1 MQKRCGALNFDM
13 IVLQYAID
21 ALSVGGLYALA
32 ALGIGLIFGIMR
44 LVNFAHGD
52 LLMVGSYAMFM
63 LAVTVWPVTILGGV
77 VIAILVAVITER
89 IAFRPLRAAN
99 PTTLLAASFA
109 VSFFL
114 QNFVLMI
121 MGGRALGVDIV
132 PALNEHIAWGT
143 TSISVLNLF
152 TIAMSVVLMGG
163 LTLFLMR
170 TQIGVHMRAASEDVQ
185 MARMLGMRVNLV
197 IATAFA
203 ISGLLAGAAAIV
215 VLGKTGLVL
224 PTMGLRLTLV
234 AFVAVVI
241 GGMGSL
247 TGSVIAGY
255 SLGIL
260 EVVLGGL
267 LPLAIL
273 PYREAFIF
281 AVVLLFLMY
290 RPGGIIKV
298 AALQERV

>member
-1 MQKRCGALNFDM
+1 M
-13 IVLQYAID
+13 IILQYLID
-21 ALSVGGLYALA
+21 ALSIGGLYALA

-44 LVNFAHGD
+44 LINFAYGD
-52 LLMVGSYAMFM
+52 LLMMGAYAMFM
-63 LAVTVWPVTILGGV
+63 MAAAVWPITILGGV
-77 VIAILVAVITER
+77 VVAILVALITER
-89 IAFRPLRAAN
+89 IAFRPLRTAD
-99 PTTLLAASFA
+99 PSVLLAASFA

-132 PALNEHIAWGT
+132 PALSLHLNWGE
-143 TSISVLNLF
+143 ISVSLLNLF
-152 TIAMSVVLMGG
+152 TIALSLILMIG
-163 LTLFLMR
+163 LSLFLNR
-170 TQIGVHMRAASEDVQ
+170 TQMGVNMRAASEDVR
-185 MARMLGMRVNLV
+185 MARMMGVRVNLV

-224 PTMGLRLTLV
+224 PAMGLRLTLV
-234 AFVAVVI
+234 AFVATVV

-247 TGSVIAGY
+247 TGAVIGGY
-255 SLGIL
+255 AVGIL

-267 LPLAIL
+267 LPLALL

-281 AVVLLFLMY
+281 TVVLLFLMY

-298 AALQERV
+298 ATLEERV

>member
-1 MQKRCGALNFDM
+1 M
-13 IVLQYAID
+13 IVLQYVID
-21 ALSVGGLYALA
+21 TLSVGGLYALA

-52 LLMVGSYAMFM
+52 LLMMGAYAMFM
-63 LAVTVWPVTILGGV
+63 LAAAAWPLTILGGV
-77 VIAILVAVITER
+77 VIAILVALVTER
-89 IAFRPLRAAN
+89 IAFRPLRTAD
-99 PTTLLAASFA
+99 PSVLLAASFA

-114 QNFVLMI
+114 QNFVLMV

-132 PALNEHIAWGT
+132 PVLNHHIAWGT
-143 TSISVLNLF
+143 LSISLLNLF
-152 TIAMSVVLMGG
+152 TIGLSFVLMAG
-163 LTLFLMR
+163 LTLFLKR
-170 TQIGVHMRAASEDVQ
+170 TKIGVNMRAASEDVR
-185 MARMLGMRVNLV
+185 MARMMGVRVNLV
-197 IATAFA
+197 IAAAFA

-224 PTMGLRLTLV
+224 PAMGLRLTLV
-234 AFVAVVI
+234 AFVATVC

-247 TGSVIAGY
+247 TGAVIGGY
-255 SLGIL
+255 AVGIL

-267 LPLAIL
+267 LPLAL
-273 PYREAFIF
+273 LNYREAFIF

>member
-1 MQKRCGALNFDM
+1 M
-13 IVLQYAID
+13 IFLQYAID

-52 LLMVGSYAMFM
+52 LLMMGCYAMFM
-63 LAVTVWPVTILGGV
+63 LAAAIWPVTILGGV
-77 VIAILVAVITER
+77 VIAILVAVITEC
-89 IAFRPLRAAN
+89 IAFRPLRSAD
-99 PTTLLAASFA
+99 PTILLAASFA

-132 PALNEHIAWGT
+132 PALNQHIVWDSL
-143 TSISVLNLF
+143 SISVLNLF
-152 TIAMSVVLMGG
+152 TIALSVILMGG
-163 LTLFLMR
+163 LSLFLAR
-170 TQIGVHMRAASEDVQ
+170 TRIGIHMRAASEDVR
-185 MARMLGMRVNLV
+185 MARMLGVRVNLV
-197 IATAFA
+197 VATAFA

-224 PTMGLRLTLV
+224 PTMGLRLTLI
-234 AFVAVVI
+234 AFVAVIV

-247 TGSVIAGY
+247 TGAVIGGY
-255 SLGIL
+255 AVGIL

-267 LPLAIL
+267 LPLVIL
-273 PYREAFIF
+273 PYREALIF
-281 AVVLLFLMY
+281 TVVLLFLLF
-290 RPGGIIKV
+290 RPGGIIRV
-298 AALQERV
+298 AALKERV

>member
-1 MQKRCGALNFDM
+1 M
-13 IVLQYAID
+13 IILQYLFD
-21 ALSVGGLYALA
+21 ALSIGGLYALA

-44 LVNFAHGD
+44 LINFAYGD
-52 LLMVGSYAMFM
+52 LLMMGAYAMFM
-63 LAVTVWPVTILGGV
+63 MAAAVWPITILGGV
-77 VIAILVAVITER
+77 VVAILVALITER
-89 IAFRPLRAAN
+89 IAFRPLRTAD
-99 PTTLLAASFA
+99 PSVLLAASFA

-132 PALNEHIAWGT
+132 PALSYHLNWGE
-143 TSISVLNLF
+143 ISVSLLNLF
-152 TIAMSVVLMGG
+152 TIALSLILMIG
-163 LTLFLMR
+163 LSLFLSR
-170 TQIGVHMRAASEDVQ
+170 TQMGVNMRAASEDVR
-185 MARMLGMRVNLV
+185 MARMMGVRVNLV

-224 PTMGLRLTLV
+224 PAMGLRLTLV
-234 AFVAVVI
+234 AFVATVV

-247 TGSVIAGY
+247 TGAVIGGY
-255 SLGIL
+255 AVGIL

-267 LPLAIL
+267 LPLALL

-281 AVVLLFLMY
+281 TVVLLFLMY

-298 AALQERV
+298 ATLEERV

>member
-1 MQKRCGALNFDM
+1 M
-13 IVLQYAID
+13 IVLQYVID
-21 ALSVGGLYALA
+21 ALSIGGLYASA

-52 LLMVGSYAMFM
+52 LLMMGSYAMFL
-63 LAVTVWPVTILGGV
+63 LAAAIWPVTILGGT

-89 IAFRPLRAAN
+89 VAFRPLRTAD
-99 PTTLLAASFA
+99 PTILLAASFA

-132 PALNEHIAWGT
+132 PALNHHIAWGT
-143 TSISVLNLF
+143 ISISVLNLF
-152 TIAMSVVLMGG
+152 TIALSVILMGG
-163 LTLFLMR
+163 LSLFLTR
-170 TQIGVHMRAASEDVQ
+170 TQMGVQMRAASEDVR
-185 MARMLGMRVNLV
+185 MARMLGVRVNLV
-197 IATAFA
+197 VAAAFG
-203 ISGLLAGAAAIV
+203 ISGFLAGAAAIV

-247 TGSVIAGY
+247 TGAVIGGY
-255 SLGIL
+255 AVGIL

-267 LPLAIL
+267 LPLAVL
-273 PYREAFIF
+273 PYREALIF
-281 AVVLLFLMY
+281 TVVLLFLLY
-290 RPGGIIKV
+290 RPGGIIRV
-298 AALQERV
+298 AALEERV

>member
-1 MQKRCGALNFDM
+1 M
-13 IVLQYAID
+13 IVLQYVID
-21 ALSVGGLYALA
+21 SLSVGGLYALA

-44 LVNFAHGD
+44 LINFAYGD
-52 LLMVGSYAMFM
+52 LLMMGAYAMFLM
-63 LAVTVWPVTILGGV
+63 AAAVWPITILGGV
-77 VIAILVAVITER
+77 VIAILVALITER
-89 IAFRPLRAAN
+89 VAFRPLRTAD
-99 PTTLLAASFA
+99 PSVLLAASFA

-132 PALNEHIAWGT
+132 PVLNHHIIWDEL
-143 TSISVLNLF
+143 SVSYLNLF
-152 TIAMSVVLMGG
+152 SIAISLALMMG
-163 LTLFLMR
+163 LNLFLNR
-170 TQIGVHMRAASEDVQ
+170 TAMGVNMRAASEDVR
-185 MARMLGMRVNLV
+185 MARMMGVRVNLV

-224 PTMGLRLTLV
+224 PSMGLRLTLV
-234 AFVAVVI
+234 AFVATVI

-247 TGSVIAGY
+247 TGAVIGGY
-255 SLGIL
+255 AVGIL
-260 EVVLGGL
+260 EVVLGGV
-267 LPLAIL
+267 LPLALL

-281 AVVLLFLMY
+281 TVVLLFVMF

-298 AALQERV
+298 AALEERV

>member
-1 MQKRCGALNFDM
+1 M
-13 IVLQYAID
+13 IVLQYVID

-52 LLMVGSYAMFM
+52 FLMMGCYAMFM
-63 LAVTVWPVTILGGV
+63 LAVTIWPVTILGGV
-77 VIAILVAVITER
+77 VIAILVAVITEQ
-89 IAFRPLRAAN
+89 IAFRPLRTAN

-114 QNFVLMI
+114 QNFILMI

-132 PALNEHIAWGT
+132 PALNQHISWGS

-152 TIAMSVVLMGG
+152 TIAISVVLMGG

-170 TQIGVHMRAASEDVQ
+170 TQMGVHMRAASEDVQ

-234 AFVAVVI
+234 AFVAVVV

-247 TGSVIAGY
+247 TGAVIAGY
-255 SLGIL
+255 LVGIL
-260 EVVLGGL
+260 EVALGGL

-281 AVVLLFLMY
+281 AVVLLFLVF
-290 RPGGIIKV
+290 RPAGIIKV